1 MRLAGGRGQG
11 PAGVA
16 GGLKRTLHLQWAALA
31 RRFDAGPASC
41 KVNGLERQSS
51 GTRKLSHNASTLI
64 GMSAVLMWSASL
76 GLIRSISEIFGA
88 TGGAALIFSA
98 SAMLATL
105 AVGWPK
111 VRELPRAYLLGSG
124 SLFVAYEI
132 ALSLSVGMAH
142 GRAQALELGM
152 INYLWP
158 SLTVLLATLM
168 RQQRGSWL
176 LPPAIALCFAGIV
189 WVMKGDGDWS
199 PALLWANMRGN
210 PPAYALAFGA
220 AILWAA
226 YSVLTRRVGGGKNA
240 VPAFLVVTALLLW
253 IKYAL
258 SAEPALHVSL
268 SGALQV
274 LVLSALTATAYS
286 CWNHGVQR
294 GSITLL
300 ATASYFAPVFS
311 ALLASAWLGVR
322 PGAGFFQGVA
332 MVTAGSFACWW
343 ATRAKA

>member
-1 MRLAGGRGQG
+1 M
-11 PAGVA
+11 
-16 GGLKRTLHLQWAALA
+16 K
-31 RRFDAGPASC
+31 DISAS
-41 KVNGLERQSS
+41 
-51 GTRKLSHNASTLI
+51 TSTLI

-76 GLIRSISEIFGA
+76 GLIRSIAEIFGA
-88 TGGAALIFSA
+88 AGGGALIFTA
-98 SAMLATL
+98 SAAFATL
-105 AVGWPK
+105 SVGWPR

-124 SLFVAYEI
+124 ALFVAYEV
-132 ALSLSVGMAH
+132 ALALSVGMAH

-158 SLTVLLATLM
+158 SLTILLATLM

-176 LPPAIALCFAGIV
+176 LPPAILLCFAGIV
-189 WVMKGDGDWS
+189 WVMKGDGAWS
-199 PALLWANMRGN
+199 PALLWANIQSN

-226 YSVLTRRVGGGKNA
+226 YSVLTRRVGNGKNA
-240 VPAFLVVTALLLW
+240 VPLFLVATATLLW

-258 SAEPALHVSL
+258 SAEPALSFNLAGV
-268 SGALQV
+268 AQV

-286 CWNHGVQR
+286 CWNHGVQH

-300 ATASYFAPVFS
+300 ATASYFAPVLS

-322 PGAGFFQGVA
+322 PGAGFFQGVV

-343 ATRAKA
+343 ATRRRG